1 MVARRDPAE
10 STPGPRAPSQKQR
23 GFSSRTSMDALSV
36 MRSGPLYGTSP
47 DEPDA
52 LAIRSGRL
60 LHRHFIVHAG
70 AIERIDEGSHAIGLR
85 LQRAELQRFF

>member
-1 MVARRDPAE
+1 MCPIAETAGFLVADVDGRVVGHVE
-10 STPGPRAPSQKQR
+10 S
-23 GFSSRTSMDALSV
+23 
-36 MRSGPLYGTSP
+36 PLYGTSP

-60 LHRHFIVHAG
+60 LHRHFIVHAR
-70 AIERIDEGSHAIGLR
+70 AIETIDEGSHAIGLR